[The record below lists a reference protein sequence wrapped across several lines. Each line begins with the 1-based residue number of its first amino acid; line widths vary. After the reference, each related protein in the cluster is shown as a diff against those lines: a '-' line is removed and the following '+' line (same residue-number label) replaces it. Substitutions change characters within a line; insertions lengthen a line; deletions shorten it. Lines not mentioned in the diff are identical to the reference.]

1 MYSQTTT
8 SHNRVSKYVN
18 QKNYGKIRAE
28 LTDAGLSKAESMPV
42 KDIILRG
49 NSTDRMTGENGISTE
64 KFIIRCCD
72 IRRPQY
78 FLIKECTKGTQ
89 IKETHESISYETALR
104 IIERSTKWLSA
115 SSQPLV
121 HEIGVKMVTDR
132 LIPDTIIQY
141 DRECFNLNPKTTITA
156 DSGIALSEYSFN
168 DAFSSNVALD
178 EPVDNDTCLLQINY
192 ERIIPE
198 NISYIIGL
206 KNQG

>member
-1 MYSQTTT
+1 MYSQAAK

-18 QKNYGKIRAE
+18 QKNYGRIRDE

-49 NSTDRMTGENGISTE
+49 SGNDRMASKGTISTE

-72 IRRPQY
+72 IQHPQY

-132 LIPDTIIQY
+132 LTPDTIIQY
-141 DRECFNLNPKTTITA
+141 DRECFNLNQKTSITA
-156 DSGIALSEYSFN
+156 DSAISLSEYSFN
-168 DAFSSNVALD
+168 DAFSQNVAID
-178 EPVDNDTCLLQINY
+178 EPVDNDTSLLQINY

-206 KNQG
+206 KNPV